1 MKLPV
6 RVLAVGGLAA
16 VLVSTVGLSTADA
29 STTDSTVTIT
39 ATRTAGPGARAA
51 ADVITCKITAHN
63 PHYSHHAHAKNRD
76 IVNVTADITCTKK
89 VAGISIQVALYK
101 NNTLYKKS
109 AVKRNAGK
117 NYISQ
122 NAARRCVKKQ
132 HYTGVAVGTVNFPPG
147 YTPSSKSGRSQSKT
161 VYIAA
166 CTKK

>member
-16 VLVSTVGLSTADA
+16 VLVSTAGLSAADA
-29 STTDSTVTIT
+29 STTDSTVTLT
-39 ATRTAGPGARAA
+39 ATRAAGPSLR
-51 ADVITCKITAHN
+51 ADVITCKVTAHN

-76 IVNVTADITCTKK
+76 IVNVTADIKCSKK
-89 VAGISIQVALYK
+89 VASISIQVALYK

-147 YTPSSKSGRSQSKT
+147 YTPPSKSGRGQSKT

-166 CTKK
+166 CKKK